1 METTKNYNTID
12 IGKFIACIG
21 IVALH
26 VSPLSSLCHCVFLHS
41 TLGFLTSLCVP
52 YFFVISAF
60 LFFSRNPEYSLNKL
74 LHFVKRITI
83 LYLGWLLIYIIV
95 TWDYQL
101 FTNFSFA
108 KLFNSFY
115 GSWFYVALVISTVI
129 ITFLSKINEYLA
141 IICCAIVFVYFVACH
156 CGFECRAVYDWS
168 YKHINGWFLSF
179 PYALIFTCIGL
190 IVGVKKRDI
199 FLKLS
204 LLNMLVP
211 LLLLLIGFDVFI
223 DALSWIGRLIVVTFL
238 TFISINLRINKK
250 MPYKTLRGL
259 SVLIFMIH
267 FYFFY
272 AITQERPLGWFNLRF
287 IFVLALT
294 IVVALFLYR
303 LSKYRYGSFLK
314 YLF

>member
-1 METTKNYNTID
+1 MVLKFSICID
-12 IGKFIACIG
+12 F
-21 IVALH
+21 
-26 VSPLSSLCHCVFLHS
+26 
-41 TLGFLTSLCVP
+41 
-52 YFFVISAF
+52 Y
-60 LFFSRNPEYSLNKL
+60 
-74 LHFVKRITI
+74 
-83 LYLGWLLIYIIV
+83 LYWI
-95 TWDYQL
+95 D
-101 FTNFSFA
+101 
-108 KLFNSFY
+108 
-115 GSWFYVALVISTVI
+115 
-129 ITFLSKINEYLA
+129 
-141 IICCAIVFVYFVACH
+141 
-156 CGFECRAVYDWS
+156 CG
-168 YKHINGWFLSF
+168 
-179 PYALIFTCIGL
+179 
-190 IVGVKKRDI
+190 GVKKGDI

-250 MPYKTLRGL
+250 MPYRTLRGL

-272 AITQERPLGWFNLRF
+272 TITQERPLGWFNLRF